1 MNKKQLIKELKKIDN
16 SETVIL
22 SDDNDNYTEG
32 PFIMIHKTMN
42 EKYVIGLCSYNSR
55 LDKFSL
61 SLNPSNWHGK
71 AYVFSFDKINDL
83 VSFLPFYFISCIFDY
98 SEITFL
104 NDSSLKM
111 CDYNEL
117 YELYKKDEIKK
128 LDILLHKYWNN
139 NTLHLN
145 MKVFKDN

>member
-22 SDDNDNYTEG
+22 SDDNDSYTEG

-42 EKYVIGLCSYNSR
+42 EKYIVGLCSYNHH
-55 LDKFSL
+55 LDEFL
-61 SLNPSNWHGK
+61 LARNPSHCGGK
-71 AYVFSFDKINDL
+71 AYIFSFDKINDL
-83 VSFLPFYFISCIFDY
+83 VSFLPFYFISCIFK
-98 SEITFL
+98 EGIITLL

>member
-42 EKYVIGLCSYNSR
+42 EKYIVGLCSYNHH
-55 LDKFSL
+55 LDRFL
-61 SLNPSNWHGK
+61 LALNPSNCGGK
-71 AYVFSFDKINDL
+71 AYIFSFDKINDL
-83 VSFLPFYFISCIFDY
+83 VSFLPFYFISCIFDN

-145 MKVFKDN
+145 MKISKDN